1 MKTVPQYNFEHDLAL
16 SKKSVDRVKYYLEA
30 IGCTDIKENDDNA
43 YDISFVLKN
52 KTRTIEVKEDFM
64 YHVTGNVAIEYHSRE
79 KDSGVTSSKADI
91 WCYVLDRG
99 IGYDGIYFVSLAKL
113 RKYLQENKF
122 PEKDGGDNL
131 TSKLYLL
138 PITSFIKIF
147 ERKTK

>member
-16 SKKSVDRVKYYLEA
+16 SKKSVDRVKHYLEA
-30 IGCTDIKENDDNA
+30 IGCTDIKENDDSA
-43 YDISFVLKN
+43 YDVSFVLKN

-64 YHVTGNVAIEYHSRE
+64 YHITGNVAIEYYSRD